1 MEEVKQSSANRK
13 SSAFSIRT
21 SLLLS
26 QSSLSLKKVEKK
38 RGPSIE
44 PCGTPGRIRRGVD
57 SWCPTWTV

>member
-38 RGPSIE
+38 EGA
-44 PCGTPGRIRRGVD
+44 
-57 SWCPTWTV
+57 